1 MSQQRTVRRADL
13 IAGLSVA
20 GLILPEAVAYAG
32 IAGLAPQHAIL
43 AAIVGALVYAA
54 IGRSR
59 FAIVSPTSSS
69 AAIMAASL
77 GTLTADPAVK
87 IALATITVA
96 LVGIAFLAAS
106 AARLGGLTGFVSR
119 PVLRGF
125 AFGLAITII
134 LKQMPLVFGVSPQA
148 GNVFELIAGLLS
160 DFGAWNWTSIATGTT
175 ALLLLLAL
183 RRLPSV
189 PGAFIV
195 LAAGIAA
202 SILFDLP
209 GHGVATVG
217 LIDLSIALP
226 TLPHIPYPMLTGLAE
241 LVIPLVLILL
251 AESWGTMRALALSHG
266 DRIEPNRELAALG
279 AANLASAL
287 VQGLPVGAGF
297 SAGAASEA
305 AGTRTRAAGAIAAIG
320 LALLMLAGVRL
331 VAHLPQ
337 PVLAAVVIAALSHA
351 LNPQPIVRLWRLG
364 RDQYVAIGAAI
375 GVLALGVLNGMLLA
389 ILLSIAALVR
399 RLASPQLVRL
409 GRLGSSRNFVDLARH
424 PEASAVPGV
433 AIWRPAEPL
442 FFANAE
448 AVLALIADQ
457 QAADQ
462 TVTTVI
468 VSLEESFDIDSSAA
482 DALIEFDARLRM
494 NGARLLLAR
503 VRDRVRDLLTAA
515 GAHDLAVRSSYSV
528 DDAVASLPQSVVPME
543 AVDDPGS

>member
-1 MSQQRTVRRADL
+1 MRKTDV

-20 GLILPEAVAYAG
+20 GLMLPEAVAYAG
-32 IAGLAPQHAIL
+32 IAGLAPQQAIL
-43 AAIVGALVYAA
+43 AAIVGALVYSAV
-54 IGRSR
+54 GRSR

-69 AAIMAASL
+69 AAILAASL
-77 GTLTADPAVK
+77 GTLTVDPAVK

-96 LVGIAFLAAS
+96 LVGITFLAAS

-134 LKQMPLVFGVSPQA
+134 LKQMPLVFGVAPQA
-148 GNVFELIAGLLS
+148 SNVFGLVAGLLAEM
-160 DFGAWNWTSIATGTT
+160 GAWNWISIATGAT

-183 RRLPSV
+183 RRLPMI
-189 PGAFIV
+189 PAAFVV

-209 GHGVATVG
+209 GHHVATVG
-217 LIDLSIALP
+217 LIDLSIAMP
-226 TLPHIPYPMLTGLAE
+226 SLPHIPYPMLMGLAE

-279 AANLASAL
+279 MANLGSAL

-297 SAGAASEA
+297 SAGSASEA
-305 AGTRTRAAGAIAAIG
+305 AGTKTRAAGAIAAIG
-320 LALLMLAGVRL
+320 LAVLMLAGVRL
-331 VAHLPQ
+331 IAHLPQ

-375 GVLALGVLNGMLLA
+375 GVLALGVLNGMLFA

-409 GRLGSSRNFVDLARH
+409 GRLGSSHNFVDLARH
-424 PEASAVPGV
+424 PEASAIPGV

-448 AVLALIADQ
+448 AVLALITDH
-457 QAADQ
+457 QAADR
-462 TVTTVI
+462 TITTVI
-468 VSLEESFDIDSSAA
+468 VSLEESFDVDSTAV
-482 DALIEFDARLRM
+482 DALIEFDARLRI

-503 VRDRVRDLLTAA
+503 VRDGVRDLLTAA
-515 GAHDLAVRSSYSV
+515 GSHDLAARSSYSV
-528 DDAVASLPQSVVPME
+528 DDAVASLSQE
-543 AVDDPGS
+543 ASQ

>member
-1 MSQQRTVRRADL
+1 MRRADI

-20 GLILPEAVAYAG
+20 GLMLPEAVAYAG

-43 AAIVGALVYAA
+43 AAIVGALTYAA

-96 LVGIAFLAAS
+96 LVGITFLAAS
-106 AARLGGLTGFVSR
+106 LARLGGLTGFVSR

-134 LKQMPLVFGVSPQA
+134 LNQMPLVFGVTPQA
-148 GNVFELIAGLLS
+148 GNVFGLVAGLLS
-160 DFGAWNWTSIATGTT
+160 DFGAWNGVSIATGAA
-175 ALLLLLAL
+175 ALFLLLAL
-183 RRLPSV
+183 RRLPSI

-217 LIDLSIALP
+217 IIELSIAIP
-226 TLPHIPYPMLTGLAE
+226 SLPHIPYPMLAGLAE

-279 AANLASAL
+279 MANLASAL

-297 SAGAASEA
+297 SAGSASEA
-305 AGTRTRAAGAIAAIG
+305 AGARTRAAGAIAATG

-364 RDQYVAIGAAI
+364 RDQYVAIGAAV
-375 GVLALGVLNGMLLA
+375 GVLALGVLNGMLFA

-409 GRLGSSRNFVDLARH
+409 GRLGSSQNFVDLARH
-424 PEASAVPGV
+424 PDATPIPGV

-448 AVLALIADQ
+448 AVLSLIASQ
-457 QAADQ
+457 QAADP
-462 TVTTVI
+462 TITTVV
-468 VSLEESFDIDSSAA
+468 VSLEESFDVDSSAV

-503 VRDRVRDLLTAA
+503 VRDTVRDLLMAA
-515 GAHDLAVRSSYSV
+515 GAHDLVARSSYSV
-528 DDAVASLPQSVVPME
+528 DDAVAGLSQE
-543 AVDDPGS
+543 TDR